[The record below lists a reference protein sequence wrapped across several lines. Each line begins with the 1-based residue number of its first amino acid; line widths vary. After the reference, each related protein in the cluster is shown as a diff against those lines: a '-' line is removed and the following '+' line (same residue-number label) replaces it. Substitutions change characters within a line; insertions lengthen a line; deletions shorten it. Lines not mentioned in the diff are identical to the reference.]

1 MKKRNRQCK
10 FTIKQEK
17 QIIQQYN
24 DGSSLRQLGS
34 EWGCDPSTVSN
45 ILKAYKINARTL
57 SEARRN
63 TLGYTLD
70 DNLFEHID
78 SPEKAYWLGVMYS
91 DGYITKAPYTNS
103 FGLSVASK
111 DEEWLKKF
119 IAFLGYGTI
128 LRYQTTGHSYK
139 PGSAYSRVLI
149 GNNKIVSD
157 LEKWGVVERK
167 TKIISCIPDISFKDD
182 FIRGYID
189 GDGSLRKDYP
199 CFQISGNYAFLQDT
213 ADYLGVSYHIDPDKS
228 IFTLRYNRSESIY
241 LEKRLYKNAVVYLER
256 KYNIAKRSFISP
268 LTLGDVR

>member
-1 MKKRNRQCK
+1 MEKRNRQCK

-34 EWGCDPSTVSN
+34 KWGCDPSTISN
-45 ILKAYKINARTL
+45 ILKAYKVNARTL

-78 SPEKAYWLGVMYS
+78 TPEKAYWLGVMYS
-91 DGYITKAPYTNS
+91 DGYISKRPYTNK

-119 IAFLGYGTI
+119 ITFLGYGTI
-128 LRYQTTGHSYK
+128 SQYQTTESSYR
-139 PGSAYSRVLI
+139 PGLPYSRVLI

-167 TKIISCIPDISFKDD
+167 TKVISCMPNISFKDD
-182 FIRGYID
+182 FVRGYID
-189 GDGSLRKDYP
+189 GDGSLRKAYP
-199 CFQISGNYAFLQDT
+199 CFQISGNYAFLQDM
-213 ADYLGVSYHIDPDKS
+213 ADYLGVPYHIDPDKS
-228 IFTLRYNRSESIY
+228 IFTLRYNRNESIY
-241 LEKRLYKNAVVYLER
+241 LEKRLYKDAVVYLER
-256 KYNIAKRSFISP
+256 KYNIAKRSFNSP
-268 LTLGDVR
+268 LTLEDVR